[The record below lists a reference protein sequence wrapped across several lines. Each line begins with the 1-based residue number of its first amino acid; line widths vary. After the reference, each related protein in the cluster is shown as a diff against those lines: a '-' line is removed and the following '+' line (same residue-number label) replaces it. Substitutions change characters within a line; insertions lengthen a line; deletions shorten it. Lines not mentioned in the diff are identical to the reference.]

1 MPTVLK
7 NKVFPGIGTTP
18 VEVISTASNVRSTII
33 GFSLANIQDGIILI
47 DVMIT
52 DDSST
57 TGYYVKQ
64 LVVPPNSS
72 LRLVNG
78 GEKLILAPNN
88 KVTIVANLPNCLDA
102 IISYVDIT

>member
-7 NKVFPGIGTTP
+7 NKVFTNIGVTP
-18 VEVISTASNVRSTII
+18 VDVLSTAANVRSTII
-33 GFSLANIQDGIILI
+33 GFSLANIQEGIVLI
-47 DVMIT
+47 DVKIT
-52 DDSST
+52 DDTST
-57 TGYYVKQ
+57 SGYYVKQ

-88 KVTIVANLPNCLDA
+88 KITIQANLENCLDA